1 MTTPHNGTN
10 PGITPGTNPRS
21 NPGTNPGQQQ
31 PMRIGDPERTR
42 AIDYLSDRFANGYL
56 SPAEFDERTGLVT
69 KATLQS
75 ELDALLA
82 DLPSPTDAGSAESG
96 SVHATATNGH
106 NGLVASGNPY
116 ADDHDA
122 ELELDRIKHNG
133 RKLEKISASIWAIT
147 IIVMLV
153 CMVTDI
159 WDSWWV
165 LFPLAAVGNWVI
177 YRFMG
182 QSSEDVEIY
191 DKMKEDQAKDKRERL
206 DRAYKRRKELG
217 Y

>member
-1 MTTPHNGTN
+1 M
-10 PGITPGTNPRS
+10 
-21 NPGTNPGQQQ
+21 
-31 PMRIGDPERTR
+31 
-42 AIDYLSDRFANGYL
+42 
-56 SPAEFDERTGLVT
+56 
-69 KATLQS
+69 
-75 ELDALLA
+75 
-82 DLPSPTDAGSAESG
+82 
-96 SVHATATNGH
+96 
-106 NGLVASGNPY
+106 ASGNPY
-116 ADDHDA
+116 AGDRDA
-122 ELELDRIKHNG
+122 ELELDRIKRNG